1 MSNYARSSN
10 DGVKTSGR
18 SDLDL
23 FESLSDCRSVEE
35 LHSATSRIAKQL
47 GFEHFIYGVRVN
59 LPLIQPY
66 QFVLSG
72 YPKAWRERYIDAGYE
87 NIDPT
92 ILHCGRDRRV
102 TPMIWRNQGFRNGL
116 VAKLWGEAKEFG
128 LASGASFPVQGKNG
142 EAAMLSLATSLSP
155 RHANQDITDTLGQS
169 QLLAYYLHE
178 AVQRVV
184 LTKLVNL

>member
-1 MSNYARSSN
+1 MTEHALNPVVREEPP
-10 DGVKTSGR
+10 GTI
-18 SDLDL
+18 DLDL
-23 FESLSDCRSVEE
+23 LESLLGCQSVEE
-35 LHSATSRIAKQL
+35 LHATTARIAKQL
-47 GFEHFIYGVRVN
+47 GFEHFLYAVRVN
-59 LPLIQPY
+59 LSLTRPY
-66 QFVLSG
+66 EFVLSG
-72 YPKAWRERYIDAGYE
+72 YPKEWRTRYTEAGYA

-92 ILHCGRDRRV
+92 VLHCGRDRRV
-102 TPMIWRNQGFRNGL
+102 IPMIWRNQGFRNGL

-155 RHANQDITDTLGQS
+155 RHANRDITDTLGQS

>member
-1 MSNYARSSN
+1 MRALGPKNW
-10 DGVKTSGR
+10 VEP
-18 SDLDL
+18 SDRDDLGL
-23 FESLSDCRSVEE
+23 FESLSGCRSVEA
-35 LHSATSRIAKQL
+35 LYASTARIVHQL

-59 LPLIQPY
+59 PPLAQPY

-92 ILHCGRDRRV
+92 ILHCGRDRRI
-102 TPMIWRNQGFRNGL
+102 TPMIWRNQGSRNGA

-128 LASGASFPVQGKNG
+128 LVSGASFPVQGKNG
-142 EAAMLSLATSLSP
+142 EVAIFSLATSLSP
-155 RHANQDITDTLGQS
+155 RQANRDVTDTLGQS

-178 AVQRVV
+178 AVRRVV
-184 LTKLVNL
+184 LTKVVNHE